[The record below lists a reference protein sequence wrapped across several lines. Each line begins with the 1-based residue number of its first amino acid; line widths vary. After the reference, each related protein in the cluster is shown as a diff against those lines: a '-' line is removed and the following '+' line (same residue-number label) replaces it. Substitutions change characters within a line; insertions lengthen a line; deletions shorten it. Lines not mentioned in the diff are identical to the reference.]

1 LEIRRLQVFSKVV
14 ELQSF
19 TRAAEA
25 CGFSQPT
32 VSEHIRILEESFGGK
47 LLERHG
53 RKVAPTA
60 LGKILYQY
68 ARRLI
73 QLEEDTFQAI
83 KKFKG
88 DMSGTLVIGASNIPG
103 TYLLPRLI
111 GSFKE
116 KYPAIKLV
124 MKISDSNDI
133 FKKLMENFVEIAILG
148 ADFPE
153 DSRLEL
159 NEVFSDCLLFVVH
172 PEHRLADRKSIRLK
186 EIVGEPFIF
195 REKGSGTRNVLT
207 QILERCGFDPL
218 AIDVVA
224 EFGNMEAI
232 RQGIKANIGVSI
244 LSTLAVEEDIRRG
257 SLVGIPVEDAP
268 FCRSFFLTKC
278 RHHILSPIAEEFR
291 KHLLSS
297 FAVLKKETTSFEP
310 AISPA
315 SLSNSYRQFR
325 S

>member
-1 LEIRRLQVFSKVV
+1 LEIKRLQVFNKVV

-19 TRAAEA
+19 TKAAEA

-53 RKVAPTA
+53 RRVSPTA
-60 LGKILYQY
+60 VGKILYQY

-83 KKFKG
+83 EKFRG

-103 TYLLPRLI
+103 SYLLPRLI
-111 GSFKE
+111 GSFRA

-124 MKISDSNDI
+124 MKISDSHDI
-133 FKKLMENFVEIAILG
+133 CRKLIENFVEIAILG

-153 DSRLEL
+153 EPCLEL
-159 NEVFSDCLLFVVH
+159 IEVFSDRLLLVVH
-172 PEHRLADRKSIRLK
+172 PNHRLAKKASVKLA

-195 REKGSGTRNVLT
+195 RDKGSGTRNVLT
-207 QILERCGFDPL
+207 QIVEKSGFDPFSL
-218 AIDVVA
+218 NVVA

-232 RQGIKANIGVSI
+232 RQGVKANIGVSI
-244 LSTLAVEEDIRRG
+244 LSTLAVEEDARQG
-257 SLVGIPVEDAP
+257 SLVGLPVEDAP
-268 FCRSFFLTKC
+268 FCRPFFLTRK
-278 RHHILSPIAEEFR
+278 RHHILSPIAEEFQR
-291 KHLLSS
+291 HLLAEFEELNRLRSGQDVIGS
-297 FAVLKKETTSFEP
+297 FPF
-310 AISPA
+310 
-315 SLSNSYRQFR
+315 SLLPPHS
-325 S
+325 